1 MCDIPLFRSTG
12 IKQIPKLILN
22 KGNLEILCGLNL
34 FKPFKSIIWVIM
46 QDTDSKNNISEEI
59 IVFKYMLSIF
69 SLSVFNA

>member
-1 MCDIPLFRSTG
+1 
-12 IKQIPKLILN
+12 
-22 KGNLEILCGLNL
+22 
-34 FKPFKSIIWVIM
+34 M